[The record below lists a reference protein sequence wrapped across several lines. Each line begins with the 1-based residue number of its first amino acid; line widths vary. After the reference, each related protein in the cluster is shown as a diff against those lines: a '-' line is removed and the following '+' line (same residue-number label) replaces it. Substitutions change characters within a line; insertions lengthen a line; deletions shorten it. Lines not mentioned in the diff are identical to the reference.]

1 MCLRLHAWP
10 TKSTHYS
17 FFPLP
22 GISENKVQRSSYCI
36 LVVLTKWNHNHLE
49 YFCLIILIKSHNR
62 TYYGSFS
69 NTTIMHSCTQWYSVS
84 FCVHLSGGSRPTD
97 KGGGGGWGHWDPE
110 IRGEGGPKF
119 FFTAFRGSVWCKN
132 KGGGRA
138 GPCPGSAT
146 TSNPLC
152 RTKVRQTLKCFFC
165 DKAILDDSQRDL
177 SQLGSH
183 SAYGS
188 SWENT
193 RSHSRW
199 RWSSR
204 WATVWITIWS
214 YF

>member
-1 MCLRLHAWP
+1 MLYSFSGNDFHLSMCLRLYSWP

-49 YFCLIILIKSHNR
+49 YFCLIILIQQ
-62 TYYGSFS
+62 
-69 NTTIMHSCTQWYSVS
+69 SCTRALNDILCHSVYIS
-84 FCVHLSGGSRPTD
+84 VADPDLQIRW
-97 KGGGGGWGHWDPE
+97 GGGGVESLRPWDK
-110 IRGEGGPKF
+110 GEGGLKI
-119 FFTAFRGSVWCKN
+119 FFTAFRGSVWSK
-132 KGGGRA
+132 KRGSVGT
-138 GPCPGSAT
+138 CPGCAT
-146 TSNPLC
+146 TSNPLY
-152 RTKVRQTLKCFFC
+152 RTNVRKTLKCFFC
-165 DKAILDDSQRDL
+165 DQAILDDSQGDP
-177 SQLGSH
+177 SQLGPH